1 MLRTN
6 GLVPD
11 ECQKPVRVITNLR
24 TAKARGLAVSS
35 DTARPR
41 RRGNRASPAPLHY
54 WMRLRQLVAQGDRHP
69 LIENFRS
76 LLVEERTPME
86 ARPRLSR
93 S

>member
-41 RRGNRASPAPLHY
+41 RRGIEQVLPLYITRCAYGSLGPKATGTHSSKISGRY
-54 WMRLRQLVAQGDRHP
+54 WWKSGRRWRHG
-69 LIENFRS
+69 LD
-76 LLVEERTPME
+76 
-86 ARPRLSR
+86 
-93 S
+93 